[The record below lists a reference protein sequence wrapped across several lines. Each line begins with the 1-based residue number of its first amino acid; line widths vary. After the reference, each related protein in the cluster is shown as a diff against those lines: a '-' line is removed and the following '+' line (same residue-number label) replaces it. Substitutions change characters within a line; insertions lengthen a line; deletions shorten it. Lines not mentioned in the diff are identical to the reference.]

1 MYGYGRSTNTMEN
14 VPGETEGGGNSNEH
28 HGKKRGIRADAESI
42 VQTQSSRGDTGNDAR
57 YLKLRVES

>member
-1 MYGYGRSTNTMEN
+1 MEN
-14 VPGETEGGGNSNEH
+14 VPGEIEGGNSNEH
-28 HGKKRGIRADAESI
+28 DGKKRGIRADAESI

>member
-1 MYGYGRSTNTMEN
+1 MEN
-14 VPGETEGGGNSNEH
+14 VPGEIEGGGNSNEH